1 MILMEVVLAAG
12 FERCITP
19 LPPGR
24 NLIYPVVRVGKKET
38 CDNSFRINAIS
49 QQRHQREP

>member
-12 FERCITP
+12 FERGITP
-19 LPPGR
+19 PTGR

-49 QQRHQREP
+49 QQRRQREP